1 MGTAIGVICVILFDL
16 ILVWTFLSWGFRRHW
31 NLLAKDFP
39 SIDVVEPSV
48 TKDFQTFRINS
59 MNLGG
64 CVHVT
69 LDDVHL
75 HLNPA
80 SMLRWMG
87 MTRVSIPW
95 ERIERIERIEPN
107 DANSIFRLSPK
118 LRRVRIGS
126 NNVTGPA
133 WCFELGFNEES
144 RQSEEKSPIS
154 Q

>member
-1 MGTAIGVICVILFDL
+1 MGTAIGVICVVLIDL
-16 ILVWTFLSWGFRRHW
+16 ILVWTFVSWGLRRHW
-31 NLLAKDFP
+31 NVLAKDFP
-39 SIDVVEPSV
+39 SLEVVEPSV
-48 TKDFQTFRINS
+48 TKAFQTFRINS
-59 MNLGG
+59 MNLGN

-69 LDDVHL
+69 LDDGHL

-80 SMLRWMG
+80 RMLRWMG

-95 ERIERIERIEPN
+95 ECIERIEPS

-118 LRRVRIGS
+118 FRRVRIGS

-133 WCFELGFNEES
+133 WCFELVFSQETP
-144 RQSEEKSPIS
+144 QAEEKSPIS